1 MMKRALLRSALATV
15 AVAAMT
21 LVGLSAA
28 QAAYPERPITL
39 IVPWSAGGG
48 TDATGR
54 IIAKLLEDELGKPV
68 NVVNRTGGGGVVGH
82 TAIANA
88 KPDGYTLGVI
98 TTELS
103 MFHWIG
109 TSPLGFA
116 DYSLIGLYNLDPE
129 AVHVRKSAEWNDLG
143 ALVDAIKAAP
153 GEHKA
158 SGANQGGAAHLSL
171 AGLVNALNLPENAA
185 PWVPTEGAAPSMQ
198 LLVSDAIDIV
208 CTTMPEAQSM
218 KDAGEVK
225 TLAIMSAERSPAFP
239 DIPTVKEAIGVDW
252 QVGAWRGIG
261 GPKGLPKEAV
271 DVLVPAL
278 EKVVASQDF
287 KDFMK
292 KRNFGMAWSGPAKFE
307 SFLATADANFGAAMK
322 AVGLVK

>member
-1 MMKRALLRSALATV
+1 MTKSRTARTMAAVLLAVGAALGTTSALA
-15 AVAAMT
+15 AW
-21 LVGLSAA
+21 
-28 QAAYPERPITL
+28 PERPVTL

-54 IIAKLLEDELGKPV
+54 IVAKLLEDQIGQPV

-82 TAIANA
+82 TAIAQA

-109 TSPLGFA
+109 TSPLAYG
-116 DYSLIGLYNLDPE
+116 DYTLIGLYNLDPE
-129 AVHVRKSAEWNDLG
+129 AVHVRKDSDWKSLEDL
-143 ALVDAIKAAP
+143 VAAVRADP
-153 GEHKA
+153 GKHKA

-171 AGLVNALNLPENAA
+171 AGMMNALGLKNAA

-218 KDAGEVK
+218 KDAGEVT
-225 TLAIMSAERSPAFP
+225 TLAVMADERSAAFP
-239 DIPTVKEAIGVDW
+239 DVPTVKEAIGIDW
-252 QVGAWRGIG
+252 TVGAWRGIG
-261 GPKGLPKEAV
+261 APKGLPQEVV
-271 DVLVPAL
+271 DVVVPAL
-278 EKVVASQDF
+278 EKVVASAEF

-292 KRNFGMAWSGPAKFE
+292 KRNFGMAWSGPDKFQQ
-307 SFLATADANFGAAMK
+307 FLATADKNFGDAMK
-322 AVGLVK
+322 AVGLAK

>member
-1 MMKRALLRSALATV
+1 MRKFGLLLAALAAAATV
-15 AVAAMT
+15 LGVT
-21 LVGLSAA
+21 AA
-28 QAAYPERPITL
+28 QAKWPERPVTL

-54 IIAKLLEDELGKPV
+54 IIAKLLEDQLGQPV

-109 TSPLGFA
+109 TSPLG
-116 DYSLIGLYNLDPE
+116 YKNYTLIGLYNLDPE
-129 AVHVRKSAEWNDLG
+129 AIHVRKDAPWASLG
-143 ALVDAIKAAP
+143 DLVDAIKAEP
-153 GEHKA
+153 GKHKA

-171 AGLVNALNLPENAA
+171 AGLMNALGLDKNAA

-198 LLVSDAIDIV
+198 LLVSGAIDIV

-225 TLAIMSAERSPAFP
+225 TLAIMASERSPAFP
-239 DIPTVKEAIGVDW
+239 EVPTVQQAIGVDW
-252 QVGAWRGIG
+252 TVGAWRGIG
-261 GPKGLPKEAV
+261 APKGLPSDVV

-278 EKVVASQDF
+278 EKVVASDDF
-287 KDFMK
+287 KAFMK
-292 KRNFGMAWSGPAKFE
+292 KRNFGMAWAAPDKFGT
-307 SFLATADANFGAAMK
+307 FLATADKNFGNAMK
-322 AVGLVK
+322 AVGLAK

>member
-1 MMKRALLRSALATV
+1 MRKLGLLRGALVTLAAAATV
-15 AVAAMT
+15 LGVT
-21 LVGLSAA
+21 AA
-28 QAAYPERPITL
+28 QAAWPERPVTL

-54 IIAKLLEDELGKPV
+54 IIAKLLEDQLGQPV

-109 TSPLGFA
+109 TSPLGYA
-116 DYSLIGLYNLDPE
+116 DYTLAGLYNLDPE
-129 AVHVRKSAEWNDLG
+129 AVHVRKNAEWASLKDLV
-143 ALVDAIKAAP
+143 AAIKAEP
-153 GEHKA
+153 GKHKA

-171 AGLVNALNLPENAA
+171 AGLMNALGLGNNAA

-198 LLVSDAIDIV
+198 LLVSGAIDIV

-225 TLAIMSAERSPAFP
+225 TLAIMSDERSAAFP
-239 DIPTVKEAIGVDW
+239 DVPTVKEAIGVDW
-252 QVGAWRGIG
+252 TVGAWRGIG
-261 GPKGLPKEAV
+261 GPKGLPSDVVK
-271 DVLVPAL
+271 VLVPAL
-278 EKVVASQDF
+278 EKVVASDDF
-287 KDFMK
+287 KAFMK
-292 KRNFGMAWSGPAKFE
+292 KRNFGMAWAAPDKFGQ
-307 SFLATADANFGAAMK
+307 FLATADKNFGAAMK
-322 AVGLVK
+322 AVGLAK